1 MTVVDLPAA
10 GWVIA
15 TLLMG
20 VPMPVEDRT
29 FATKAKCQDFLTT
42 HYEAGAVADYNL
54 VCISAS
60 KDDI

>member
-20 VPMPVEDRT
+20 VPMPVEDRA
-29 FATKAKCQDFLTT
+29 FVTKAKCQDFLAA
-42 HYEAGAVADYNL
+42 HYEAEAVADYKL

-60 KDDI
+60 KDDT